1 MLLAFS
7 LFNAMAT
14 HAQKMVPSSKSAAG
28 FSFSATASGDVDK
41 PVQPV
46 IIYQQNISMLSGIAD
61 RPSMHVF
68 GDGRVEVHHPAYMKT
83 SGDYVMQLTEAELV
97 DLIQSLSENGVLD
110 FDEDKVKT
118 NIRSKKKEL
127 RKSGQLYAVSDVVE
141 TVIEVRLDDYQ
152 KNNSAKRKK
161 DFHKR
166 FQWKN
171 IEHDARRFKQQREIV
186 DANQSAQSLK
196 GLMKDKRLAK
206 QGR

>member
-1 MLLAFS
+1 
-7 LFNAMAT
+7 
-14 HAQKMVPSSKSAAG
+14 
-28 FSFSATASGDVDK
+28 
-41 PVQPV
+41 
-46 IIYQQNISMLSGIAD
+46 
-61 RPSMHVF
+61 
-68 GDGRVEVHHPAYMKT
+68 MKT
-83 SGDYVMQLTEAELV
+83 SGDYVMQLSEAELV

-141 TVIEVRLDDYQ
+141 TVIEVRLDGYQ

-186 DANQSAQSLK
+186 DANRSAQSLK